1 MANNNAAQ
9 GEKPKKR
16 GRVKDTFA
24 ELKKVT
30 WPTFGKTMKQ
40 TGAVLVVTLF
50 FFVILLVMDYL
61 LGLAHGKLIEE
72 LNKMPDAASA
82 VSQIAAGFKNTA
94 NALFSGAPTVP
105 LII

>member
-1 MANNNAAQ
+1 
-9 GEKPKKR
+9 
-16 GRVKDTFA
+16 
-24 ELKKVT
+24 
-30 WPTFGKTMKQ
+30 
-40 TGAVLVVTLF
+40 
-50 FFVILLVMDYL
+50 MDYL

>member
-1 MANNNAAQ
+1 MANNGASQ

-16 GRVKDTFA
+16 GRVKETFA

-40 TGAVLVVTLF
+40 TGAVLVVTIF
-50 FFVILLVMDYL
+50 FFIILLVMDYL

-72 LNKMPDAASA
+72 LNKMPDASSVVTALTG
-82 VSQIAAGFKNTA
+82 GFKSTA
-94 NALFSGAPTVP
+94 GALFGSAAPLP
-105 LII
+105 LLI

>member
-16 GRVKDTFA
+16 GRVKETFA

-40 TGAVLVVTLF
+40 NGAVLVVTLF
-50 FFVILLVMDYL
+50 FFIILLVMDYL
-61 LGLAHGKLIEE
+61 LGLAHRQLIDE
-72 LNKMPDAASA
+72 LEKMPETSSL
-82 VSQIAAGFKNTA
+82 VSQTVAAFKSSV
-94 NALFSGAPTVP
+94 NALFGGSPALP